1 MWCGDFGS
9 QIQSIAIA
17 WHIFV
22 ITHSPFDLGLVGL
35 MVFLP
40 AFLLVLVSGF
50 IADHFNR
57 RFITIGGRSCEF
69 ACALVFLSLIAAN
82 VRSVWAYLGVVFI
95 LGTARA
101 LAQPAQRSILPNIV
115 ASERFM
121 QAQATFATARQFSVV
136 AGPAL
141 GGALIAVSS
150 IAAFATAAAV
160 ALISVFSFV
169 VLRVPASGRAPEA
182 RTWST
187 VLAGF
192 GYIRSQPV
200 VLGAISLDMFAV
212 LFGGAVALLPVYADA
227 ILHVGPI
234 GLGVLRSAPALGAA
248 VVAGVIARHPIRHR
262 VGRMLF
268 IAVTGF
274 GAMTIVFGL
283 SKILWL
289 SLAAL
294 VVLGAFDIVSVVI
307 RASLVQL
314 NTPDAMRGRVSAFEG
329 VFITASNELGG
340 FESGTVAALA
350 GTVPSVVLGGV
361 ATLTIAAV
369 WAFAFP
375 ALRNADRIAQEPL

>member
-9 QIQSIAIA
+9 QIQSVAIA

-57 RFITIGGRSCEF
+57 RVITIGGRGCEF
-69 ACALVFLSLIAAN
+69 VCALVFLALIAAGA
-82 VRSVWAYLGVVFI
+82 RSVWAYLGVVFV

-101 LAQPAQRSILPNIV
+101 LAAPAQRSILPNIV
-115 ASERFM
+115 PSERFM
-121 QAQATFATARQFSVV
+121 QAQATFATARQFSVIG
-136 AGPAL
+136 GPAL
-141 GGALIAVSS
+141 GGALIALSS
-150 IAAFATAAAV
+150 TAAFATAAAV
-160 ALISVFSFV
+160 ALIAVSAFL
-169 VLRVPASGRAPEA
+169 VLRVPASARAPDVRSWA
-182 RTWST
+182 T

-212 LFGGAVALLPVYADA
+212 LFGGAVALLPVYADS
-227 ILHVGPI
+227 ILHVGPV

-248 VVAGVIARHPIRHR
+248 VVAAVISRRPIRHR
-262 VGRMLF
+262 VGRALF
-268 IAVTGF
+268 VAVTGF
-274 GAMTIVFGL
+274 GVMTIAFGV
-283 SKILWL
+283 SKVLWI

-294 VVLGAFDIVSVVI
+294 VALGAFDIVSVVI

-314 NTPDAMRGRVSAFEG
+314 NTPDEMRGRVSAFEG

-340 FESGTVAALA
+340 FESGSVAALV
-350 GTVPSVVLGGV
+350 GTVPSVVLGGA
-361 ATLTIAAV
+361 ATLVLAAI
-369 WAFAFP
+369 WATAFP
-375 ALRNADRIAQEPL
+375 SLRNADRIAQEPP